1 MEHDMKITAIAQ
13 NYSTPPSKNAAAK
26 AENDSAQISP
36 DNMATNSAKL
46 NLRDVSINEINTLIK
61 SGNSTL
67 LDVLPFVPPHILEQK
82 GYDPALVGEHRINL
96 LGQVEQSISFQQS
109 IGKNT
114 TLLEQTLEKLKKIN
128 GSNLPQKI
136 DATA

>member
-1 MEHDMKITAIAQ
+1 MKITAIAQ
-13 NYSTPPSKNAAAK
+13 NYSTPAGNKSTAK
-26 AENDSAQISP
+26 VENDGSQITS
-36 DNMATNSAKL
+36 DNMATDAAKL
-46 NLRDVSINEINTLIK
+46 NLRDVSISEINSLIK
-61 SGNSTL
+61 SGNSAL

-96 LGQVEQSISFQQS
+96 LGQGEQRISFQQS

-114 TLLEQTLEKLKKIN
+114 TLLEQTLEKLKKID

>member
-1 MEHDMKITAIAQ
+1 MKITAITQ
-13 NYSTPPSKNAAAK
+13 NYSTPPSNKGPAK
-26 AENDSAQISP
+26 VENDGSQITS
-36 DNMATNSAKL
+36 DNMATDAAKL
-46 NLRDVSINEINTLIK
+46 NLRDVSIGEINTLIK
-61 SGNSTL
+61 SGNATL
-67 LDVLPFVPPHILEQK
+67 LDVLPFIPPHILEQK

-114 TLLEQTLEKLKKIN
+114 TLLEQTLEKLKKID

>member
-1 MEHDMKITAIAQ
+1 MKITTIAQ
-13 NYSTPPSKNAAAK
+13 NYSTPADNKSTTK
-26 AENDSAQISP
+26 AENDSAQITS
-36 DNMATNSAKL
+36 DNMATDTAKL

-61 SGNSTL
+61 AGNATL
-67 LDVLPFVPPHILEQK
+67 LDVLPFVPPHILEQNS
-82 GYDPALVGEHRINL
+82 YDPALVGEHRINL

-114 TLLEQTLEKLKKIN
+114 TLIEQALEKLKKID

>member
-1 MEHDMKITAIAQ
+1 MKITAITQ
-13 NYSTPPSKNAAAK
+13 NYSTPPGNKGPAK
-26 AENDSAQISP
+26 VENDGSQITS
-36 DNMATNSAKL
+36 DNMATDAAKL
-46 NLRDVSINEINTLIK
+46 NLRDVSIGEINTLIK
-61 SGNSTL
+61 SGNATL
-67 LDVLPFVPPHILEQK
+67 LDVLPFIPPHILEQK

-114 TLLEQTLEKLKKIN
+114 TLLEQTLEKLKKID